1 MKFAK
6 HIGMMAVALALLT
19 VPGHAAEENAE
30 IAGVPAYSVTR
41 LKIFEGSA
49 WVRTPDSGDWEEFS
63 SNSPVPVRSLVSIP
77 EGSEAELQFHGGQ
90 FVLLT
95 SGTELSLLG
104 TENGKTDFGLRA
116 GEIRFYLPESDFVPV
131 SVTTPGDGRAV
142 FSVPGRY
149 WMTAAKGGDTTLVVR
164 EGEATVSVERGEFPV
179 KAGEKAFIGEG
190 VRVGKYEGGDGD
202 YFEKPAPLSDTEKQA
217 GVPPAAANEL
227 RDYGEWVYS
236 SEYGYVWRPR
246 VSQGWSPYYYG
257 RWTWIS
263 PYGWTWV
270 SYEPWGWYPYHYGY
284 WYTDPAFGWVWYP
297 YQSFI
302 SFSFVWGGYSYPYY
316 HGYSY
321 YYPARVRFVPSG
333 RTVRWVPLRPGERSV
348 RIAYTRSD
356 TRLTSWQRPLSRGTV
371 YVRGTGKQGGNWRD
385 WTTVHGERNASV
397 STRGTPGRSQARP
410 AVQSVDRGSP
420 GSGGRGVDRNTSSQS
435 NHSRDLKGTE
445 RPARNNP
452 ARQERWERVP
462 SSSPRTGRGSG
473 VRAKS
478 ANSLTRAEKYEY
490 NVRSRVHSSG
500 AVVPSEAGRR
510 SSAGREEGVSISGRG
525 RGAASP
531 IPGRATST
539 QAEPGTRGQAV
550 QSPRARS
557 YSSPAPSPQ
566 AGSGAR
572 GQVVQSPGVRSYSSP
587 ATRPQAGS
595 GARGQVVQSPGVRSY
610 SAGRYQ
616 GFTGGTVRG
625 GGGGGFGF
633 GFSGSRGG
641 RSVR

>member
-1 MKFAK
+1 MKFTK
-6 HIGMMAVALALLT
+6 SIGMMAVALALFT
-19 VPGHAAEENAE
+19 VPGHAADKSTED
-30 IAGVPAYSVTR
+30 AGVPAYSVTR

-63 SNSPVPVRSLVSIP
+63 SNSPVPVRSMVSIP

-95 SGTELSLLG
+95 GGTELSLLG

-131 SVTTPGDGRAV
+131 SVTTPGEGRAV
-142 FSVPGRY
+142 FPVPGKY
-149 WMTAAKGGDTTLVVR
+149 WMTATKGGDTTLVVR
-164 EGEATVSVERGEFPV
+164 EGKATVTVEQGEFPV
-179 KAGEKAFIGEG
+179 KAGEQASIGEE
-190 VRVGKYEGGDGD
+190 VRVGKFEGGDVD
-202 YFEKPAPLSDTEKQA
+202 SFEEPAPLTDAEKQA

-236 SEYGYVWRPR
+236 TEYGYVWRPR

-284 WYTDPAFGWVWYP
+284 WYADPAFGWVWYP

-321 YYPARVRFVPSG
+321 YCPARVRFVPNG

-385 WTTVHGERNASV
+385 WTTVRGERNASV
-397 STRGTPGRSQARP
+397 GASGTPRRSQSRTT
-410 AVQSVDRGSP
+410 VQGVDRGSP
-420 GSGGRGVDRNTSSQS
+420 GSVVRGTGRNASTQS
-435 NHSRDLKGTE
+435 NRSRDLKGTE
-445 RPARNNP
+445 RPARDNP

-462 SSSPRTGRGSG
+462 SSSPRPGRGSG
-473 VRAKS
+473 IRTERSNVM
-478 ANSLTRAEKYEY
+478 TRTEKYG
-490 NVRSRVHSSG
+490 NDVRSRVRPSN
-500 AVVPSEAGRR
+500 AVVPSGARRLYSTGRG
-510 SSAGREEGVSISGRG
+510 AGVSIIRGGR
-525 RGAASP
+525 APASP
-531 IPGRATST
+531 TPGRAIKP
-539 QAEPGTRGQAV
+539 QAEPETRGQAA
-550 QSPRARS
+550 QSPRV
-557 YSSPAPSPQ
+557 P
-566 AGSGAR
+566 
-572 GQVVQSPGVRSYSSP
+572 SYSSP

-595 GARGQVVQSPGVRSY
+595 GTRGQAVQSPRVPSYSSPATRPQVGSGTRGQAVQSPSVRSY
-610 SAGRYQ
+610 SAGRSQ
-616 GFTGGTVRG
+616 GYTGGTIRG
-625 GGGGGFGF
+625 GGGGGFNF

>member
-6 HIGMMAVALALLT
+6 SIGMMAIILGLFT
-19 VPGHAAEENAE
+19 VPGHAVEQSADV
-30 IAGVPAYSVTR
+30 AGVPAYSVTR

-104 TENGKTDFGLRA
+104 TENAKTAFGLRT
-116 GEIRFYLPESDFVPV
+116 GEIRFYLPETDFVPV
-131 SVTTPGDGRAV
+131 SVTVPGGGRAV
-142 FSVPGRY
+142 FPVPGRY
-149 WMTAAKGGDTTLVVR
+149 WMTATKDGDTTLVVR
-164 EGEATVSVERGEFPV
+164 EGEGTVTVERGEFPV
-179 KAGEKAFIGEG
+179 KAGEQASIGEG

-202 YFEKPAPLSDTEKQA
+202 SFEEPAPLSDAEKQA

-297 YQSFI
+297 YRSFI
-302 SFSFVWGGYSYPYY
+302 SFSFVWGAHSYPYY

-321 YYPARVRFVPSG
+321 YYPARVRFVPHG
-333 RTVRWVPLRPGERSV
+333 RTVRWVPLRPGQRSI
-348 RIAYTRSD
+348 RIPYTRSD

-371 YVRGTGKQGGNWRD
+371 YVRGTGRQGGNWRD
-385 WTTVHGERNASV
+385 WTTVRGQRHVSVGAS
-397 STRGTPGRSQARP
+397 GTPRRGQARTT
-410 AVQSVDRGSP
+410 VQSNDRGSP
-420 GSGGRGVDRNTSSQS
+420 GSGVRGTDRKTSTQS
-435 NHSRDLKGTE
+435 NRSRNLKGTE
-445 RPARNNP
+445 RPARENP
-452 ARQERWERVP
+452 ARQQRWERVTP
-462 SSSPRTGRGSG
+462 SSTRPGRGSG
-473 VRAKS
+473 VGAKRS
-478 ANSLTRAEKYEY
+478 NALTRAEKYEY
-490 NVRSRVHSSG
+490 NVRSRVHSSS
-500 AVVPSEAGRR
+500 AVVSSGTGRR
-510 SSAGREEGVSISGRG
+510 SSSGRGKGVSISSGGR
-525 RGAASP
+525 APASP
-531 IPGRATST
+531 IPGRATRPR
-539 QAEPGTRGQAV
+539 AEPGTRGQAV

-557 YSSPAPSPQ
+557 YSSPASRPRAEP
-566 AGSGAR
+566 GTR
-572 GQVVQSPGVRSYSSP
+572 GQAVQSP
-587 ATRPQAGS
+587 RP
-595 GARGQVVQSPGVRSY
+595 RSY
-610 SAGRYQ
+610 SAGRNQ
-616 GFTGGTVRG
+616 GYTGGTVRG

-633 GFSGSRGG
+633 SGSRGG

>member
-6 HIGMMAVALALLT
+6 SIGMMAIILALFT
-19 VPGHAAEENAE
+19 VPGHAAEESAE
-30 IAGVPAYSVTR
+30 VAGVPAYSVTR

-104 TENGKTDFGLRA
+104 TENAKTAFGLRA
-116 GEIRFYLPESDFVPV
+116 GEIRFYLPETDFVPV
-131 SVTTPGDGRAV
+131 SVTAPGGGRAL

-149 WMTAAKGGDTTLVVR
+149 WMTATKGGDTTLVVR
-164 EGEATVSVERGEFPV
+164 EGEGTVTVERGEFPV
-179 KAGEKAFIGEG
+179 KAGEQASIGEE
-190 VRVGKYEGGDGD
+190 VRVGKYEGGDRD
-202 YFEKPAPLSDTEKQA
+202 SFEKPAPLSDAEKQV

-297 YQSFI
+297 FQSFI

-321 YYPARVRFVPSG
+321 YYPARVRFIHNG

-371 YVRGTGKQGGNWRD
+371 YVRGTGNQSGKWRD
-385 WTTVHGERNASV
+385 WTAVRGERNASV
-397 STRGTPGRSQARP
+397 GTRGTPRRNQVRP
-410 AVQSVDRGSP
+410 TVQSGTRGSP
-420 GSGGRGVDRNTSSQS
+420 GSGVRGSDRKTSTQS
-435 NHSRDLKGTE
+435 NRSRNLRETE
-445 RPARNNP
+445 RPARENP
-452 ARQERWERVP
+452 ARQQRWERVTP
-462 SSSPRTGRGSG
+462 SSPRPGRGSG
-473 VRAKS
+473 VRAERS
-478 ANSLTRAEKYEY
+478 NALTRAEKYGY
-490 NVRSRVHSSG
+490 NVRSRVHPSST
-500 AVVPSEAGRR
+500 VVPSGAGQR
-510 SSAGREEGVSISGRG
+510 SSAGREEGVSISSRG
-525 RGAASP
+525 RAPASP
-531 IPGRATST
+531 APGRATRP
-539 QAEPGTRGQAV
+539 QAE
-550 QSPRARS
+550 
-557 YSSPAPSPQ
+557 
-566 AGSGAR
+566 SGAR
-572 GQVVQSPGVRSYSSP
+572 GQVVQSPRVRSYSSP
-587 ATRPQAGS
+587 AIRPQAES
-595 GARGQVVQSPGVRSY
+595 GTRGQVVQSPRVRSY

-616 GFTGGTVRG
+616 GYTGGTGRG
-625 GGGGGFGF
+625 GARGGFGF
-633 GFSGSRGG
+633 GFSGSRAG

>member
-6 HIGMMAVALALLT
+6 HIGMMAVALALFT
-19 VPGHAAEENAE
+19 VPGHAAEESAE
-30 IAGVPAYSVTR
+30 VAGVPAYSVTR

-116 GEIRFYLPESDFVPV
+116 GEIRFYLPETDFVPV
-131 SVTTPGDGRAV
+131 SVTVPGGGRAA
-142 FSVPGRY
+142 FPVPGRY
-149 WMTAAKGGDTTLVVR
+149 WMTATKGGDTTLVVR
-164 EGEATVSVERGEFPV
+164 EGEGTVTVERGEFPV
-179 KAGEKAFIGEG
+179 KAGEQASIGEE
-190 VRVGKYEGGDGD
+190 VRVGKYEGGDQD
-202 YFEKPAPLSDTEKQA
+202 SFEKPPPLSDSEKQA

-227 RDYGEWVYS
+227 RDYGEWVFS

-246 VSQGWSPYYYG
+246 VSQEWSPYYYG

-321 YYPARVRFVPSG
+321 YYPARVRFVPNG

-385 WTTVHGERNASV
+385 WTAVRGERNASV
-397 STRGTPGRSQARP
+397 GASGTPGRSQARP
-410 AVQSVDRGSP
+410 TVQSGDRGSP
-420 GSGGRGVDRNTSSQS
+420 GSGGRGSDRNTSTQS
-435 NHSRDLKGTE
+435 NRSRNRETE
-445 RPARNNP
+445 RPPRDNP
-452 ARQERWERVP
+452 ARQERWERIP
-462 SSSPRTGRGSG
+462 SSSPRPGRGSG
-473 VRAKS
+473 VGAERS
-478 ANSLTRAEKYEY
+478 NSLTRTEKYGY
-490 NVRSRVHSSG
+490 NVRSRVHSSS
-500 AVVPSEAGRR
+500 AVVPSGAGRR
-510 SSAGREEGVSISGRG
+510 SSPGKEEGVSISRG
-525 RGAASP
+525 GKAPASP
-531 IPGRATST
+531 IPGRATRP

-550 QSPRARS
+550 QSPR
-557 YSSPAPSPQ
+557 
-566 AGSGAR
+566 
-572 GQVVQSPGVRSYSSP
+572 VRSYSSP
-587 ATRPQAGS
+587 ATRPQAEPGTRGGQAVQS
-595 GARGQVVQSPGVRSY
+595 PRARSYSSPTTRPQAEPGTRGPVVQSPSVRSY
-610 SAGRYQ
+610 SAGRNQVY
-616 GFTGGTVRG
+616 TGGTVRG
-625 GGGGGFGF
+625 GTRGGFGF

>member
-6 HIGMMAVALALLT
+6 HIGMIAVVLALFT
-19 VPGHAAEENAE
+19 VPGHAAEESAE
-30 IAGVPAYSVTR
+30 VAGVPAYSVTR

-131 SVTTPGDGRAV
+131 SVTAPGGGRAA
-142 FSVPGRY
+142 FPVPGMY
-149 WMTAAKGGDTTLVVR
+149 WMTATKGGDTTLVVR
-164 EGEATVSVERGEFPV
+164 EGEATVTVEGGEFPV
-179 KAGEKAFIGEG
+179 KAGEQASIGEE
-190 VRVGKYEGGDGD
+190 VRVGKYEGGDRD
-202 YFEKPAPLSDTEKQA
+202 SFEKPPPLSDSEKQA

-227 RDYGEWVYS
+227 RDYGEWVFS

-246 VSQGWSPYYYG
+246 VSQEWSPYYYG

-297 YQSFI
+297 YQSFV

-321 YYPARVRFVPSG
+321 YYPARVRFVPNG

-348 RIAYTRSD
+348 RIPYTRSD

-385 WTTVHGERNASV
+385 WTAVRGGRNASV
-397 STRGTPGRSQARP
+397 GASGTPRRSQARP
-410 AVQSVDRGSP
+410 TVQSGDRGSP
-420 GSGGRGVDRNTSSQS
+420 VSGGRGSDRNTSTQT
-435 NHSRDLKGTE
+435 NRSRNRETE
-445 RPARNNP
+445 RPARDNP
-452 ARQERWERVP
+452 ARQERWERIP
-462 SSSPRTGRGSG
+462 SSSPRPGRGSG
-473 VRAKS
+473 VGTERSNA
-478 ANSLTRAEKYEY
+478 LTRTEKYGY
-490 NVRSRVHSSG
+490 NVRSRVHSSS
-500 AVVPSEAGRR
+500 AVVPSEGGRR
-510 SSAGREEGVSISGRG
+510 SSPGKGEGVSISRG
-525 RGAASP
+525 GKAPASP
-531 IPGRATST
+531 IPGRATRP

-557 YSSPAPSPQ
+557 YSSPA
-566 AGSGAR
+566 
-572 GQVVQSPGVRSYSSP
+572 
-587 ATRPQAGS
+587 TRPQAEPGT
-595 GARGQVVQSPGVRSY
+595 RGQAVQSPSVRSY
-610 SAGRYQ
+610 SAGRNQ
-616 GFTGGTVRG
+616 GYTGGTVRG
-625 GGGGGFGF
+625 GARGGFGF
-633 GFSGSRGG
+633 GFSGTRGG

>member
-6 HIGMMAVALALLT
+6 HIGMMAVALALFA
-19 VPGHAAEENAE
+19 VPGHAAEESAE
-30 IAGVPAYSVTR
+30 VAGVPAYSVTR

-63 SNSPVPVRSLVSIP
+63 SNSPVPVRSMVSIP

-116 GEIRFYLPESDFVPV
+116 GEIRFYLPDTDFVPV
-131 SVTTPGDGRAV
+131 SVTTPGEGRAV

-149 WMTAAKGGDTTLVVR
+149 WMTATKDGDTTLVVR
-164 EGEATVSVERGEFPV
+164 EGEATVTVERGEFPV
-179 KAGEKAFIGEG
+179 KAGEQASIGEG
-190 VRVGKYEGGDGD
+190 VRVGKYEGSEGDSFD
-202 YFEKPAPLSDTEKQA
+202 KPAPLSDAEKQA

-356 TRLTSWQRPLSRGTV
+356 TRLASWQRPLSRGTV

-385 WTTVHGERNASV
+385 WTTVRGERNASV
-397 STRGTPGRSQARP
+397 GASGTPHRGQAGTT
-410 AVQSVDRGSP
+410 VQGVDRGSP
-420 GSGGRGVDRNTSSQS
+420 GSVVRGTGRNANTQS
-435 NHSRDLKGTE
+435 NQSRNLKGTE

-462 SSSPRTGRGSG
+462 SSSPRPGRGSEVG
-473 VRAKS
+473 AERSNA
-478 ANSLTRAEKYEY
+478 LTRTEKYEY
-490 NVRSRVHSSG
+490 NVRSRVHSSS
-500 AVVPSEAGRR
+500 AVVSSGAGRR
-510 SSAGREEGVSISGRG
+510 SSAGRETGVSISRGGR
-525 RGAASP
+525 ASASP
-531 IPGRATST
+531 IPGRAPRP

-557 YSSPAPSPQ
+557 YSSPAPRPQ
-566 AGSGAR
+566 AESGTR
-572 GQVVQSPGVRSYSSP
+572 GQAVQSPRARSYSSP
-587 ATRPQAGS
+587 APRPQAES
-595 GARGQVVQSPGVRSY
+595 GTRGQAVQSPRVRSH
-610 SAGRYQ
+610 SAERYQ
-616 GFTGGTVRG
+616 GFTGGTGRG
-625 GGGGGFGF
+625 DARGGFGF
-633 GFSGSRGG
+633 GYSGSRGG

>member
-6 HIGMMAVALALLT
+6 HIGMMAIALALFT
-19 VPGHAAEENAE
+19 VPGHAAEESAE
-30 IAGVPAYSVTR
+30 VAGVPAYSVTR

-63 SNSPVPVRSLVSIP
+63 SNSPVPVRSMVSIP

-104 TENGKTDFGLRA
+104 TENGETDFGLRA
-116 GEIRFYLPESDFVPV
+116 GEIRFFLPETDFVPV
-131 SVTTPGDGRAV
+131 SVTTPGEGRAV

-149 WMTAAKGGDTTLVVR
+149 WMTAMKGGDTTLVVR
-164 EGEATVSVERGEFPV
+164 EGKATVTVERGEFPV
-179 KAGEKAFIGEG
+179 KAGEQASIGEG
-190 VRVGKYEGGDGD
+190 VRVGKYEGSDGD
-202 YFEKPAPLSDTEKQA
+202 SFEKPAPLSDVEKQA

-257 RWTWIS
+257 RWAWIS

-356 TRLTSWQRPLSRGTV
+356 TRLTSWQRPLSRGSI

-385 WTTVHGERNASV
+385 WTTVRAEGNASAG
-397 STRGTPGRSQARP
+397 TRGTPVRSQARP
-410 AVQSVDRGSP
+410 TVQSVDRGSP
-420 GSGGRGVDRNTSSQS
+420 GPGVRGSDRNTSTQS
-435 NHSRDLKGTE
+435 NQSRNLKGTE
-445 RPARNNP
+445 RPAMDNP

-462 SSSPRTGRGSG
+462 SSSPRPGRGSG

-478 ANSLTRAEKYEY
+478 SNALTRAEKYEY

-500 AVVPSEAGRR
+500 AMVPSGAERR
-510 SSAGREEGVSISGRG
+510 SSAGREEGGSIPRGGR
-525 RGAASP
+525 ASVSP
-531 IPGRATST
+531 IPGRATRP
-539 QAEPGTRGQAV
+539 QAEPGTRGQAA

-557 YSSPAPSPQ
+557 YSSPATRPQ
-566 AGSGAR
+566 VEFGAR
-572 GQVVQSPGVRSYSSP
+572 GQVPQSPS
-587 ATRPQAGS
+587 
-595 GARGQVVQSPGVRSY
+595 VRSY

-616 GFTGGTVRG
+616 GYTGGTIRG
-625 GGGGGFGF
+625 SGGGGFGF